1 MNKLIAILYVLYF
14 ASYMLG
20 CSIMGD
26 VNVYS
31 PQGDGNAIEKSV
43 EGQLDSNVGLK

>member
-1 MNKLIAILYVLYF
+1 MMADKLIAIIFALYVL
-14 ASYMLG
+14 SRCLG

-31 PQGDGNAIEKSV
+31 PQGDGNAVEKS
-43 EGQLDSNVGLK
+43 GQVDSNVGLK